1 MMYKSLILYF
11 AVLFLLLASCSKE
24 QSVSVSVKNTTA
36 INRQLETVEVCWQQL
51 SGKLQEVNQ
60 NNVVVY
66 DAQGQEIPSQ
76 VIFKGGKDPI
86 ALIFQVVAQPNSEAV
101 YTVKLGQPEAYV
113 KQAYGRFV
121 PERMD
126 DYAWENNL
134 VGHRIY
140 GPALEATGEISN
152 GIDTWVKS
160 TGELLIDE
168 WYRTGDY
175 HKDHGKGMD
184 CYKVGRTLGSGAMAP
199 YIDGQIVLANNY
211 IRQQTLDNG
220 PIRISFRL
228 DYAPFKAGK
237 AELTETRII
246 SLDANSHFI
255 RIEEIYSGAPENM
268 PVAAGIVA
276 RPEPGD
282 TLMDASN
289 GVVAYWEPQNNDN
302 GDNNGHLGIGM
313 VFPEQLTDVI
323 AENGHFFA
331 LTTYPQSGSS
341 FVYFMGT
348 GWSKADVGSAAAWF
362 EMVTNEAI
370 KVKNPL
376 IVTIIS

>member
-1 MMYKSLILYF
+1 MKNLFFL
-11 AVLFLLLASCSKE
+11 AVLLLALASCTKE
-24 QSVSVSVKNTTA
+24 EGISVSVKNPTGL
-36 INRQLETVEVCWQQL
+36 NREKETVEVNWKQL
-51 SGKLQEVNQ
+51 TEKLQEAQQ

-66 DAQGQEIPSQ
+66 DAAGQEIPSQ
-76 VIFKGGKDPI
+76 VIFNGGQEPV
-86 ALIFQVVAQPNSEAV
+86 ALIFQASVQPNAEAV
-101 YTVKLGQPEAYV
+101 YQVKLGQPSAYT

-134 VGHRIY
+134 VGHRMY

-199 YIDGQIVLANNY
+199 YVDGKIVLANNY
-211 IRQQTLDNG
+211 IKQQTLDNG
-220 PIRISFRL
+220 PLRISFRL
-228 DYAPFKAGK
+228 DYAPFKAGE

-246 SLDANSHFI
+246 SLDANSHFN
-255 RIEEIYSGAPENM
+255 RIEEIYAGAPEDM
-268 PVAAGIVA
+268 QVAAGIVT

-289 GVVAYWEPQNNDN
+289 GMVGYWEPQNNDN
-302 GDNNGHLGIGM
+302 GDNNGHIGIGM
-313 VFPEQLTDVI
+313 VFPDQLTGVV
-323 AENGHFFA
+323 AEDGHLLA
-331 LTTYPQSGSS
+331 LATYPKAGKPYVYYMGSA
-341 FVYFMGT
+341 
-348 GWSKADVGSAAAWF
+348 WSKGGVATAADWF
-362 EMVTNEAI
+362 NLVQEENT

-376 IVTIIS
+376 VVKIADK

>member
-1 MMYKSLILYF
+1 MNKWICSI
-11 AVLFLLLASCSKE
+11 VLFFALAGCSKE
-24 QSVSVSVKNTTA
+24 QVVSVAVKNETELSR
-36 INRQLETVEVCWQQL
+36 NLETVEVCWKQL
-51 SGKLQEVNQ
+51 SAKLQGING

-66 DAQGQEIPSQ
+66 NAEGQEIPSQ
-76 VIFKGGKDPI
+76 VIFKGGKEPV
-86 ALIFQVVAQPNSEAV
+86 ALIFQATVQPNAETK
-101 YTVKLGQPEAYV
+101 YTVKIGQPATYT

-134 VGHRIY
+134 VGHRMY

-152 GIDTWVKS
+152 GIDTWVKR

-168 WYRTGDY
+168 WYKTGNY

-199 YIDGQIVLANNY
+199 YIDGKIVLANNY
-211 IRQQTLDNG
+211 IKQQTLDNG

-228 DYAPFKAGK
+228 DYAPFKAGE

-246 SLDANSHFI
+246 SLDANSHFNK
-255 RIEEIYSGAPENM
+255 IEEIYAGAPQDM
-268 PVAAGIVA
+268 PVAAGIVT

-289 GVVAYWEPQNNDN
+289 GAVAYWEPQNNDN
-302 GDNNGHLGIGM
+302 GDNNGHIGIGM
-313 VFPEQLTDVI
+313 IFPDRLTDVV
-323 AENGHFFA
+323 AENGHLLA
-331 LTTYPQSGSS
+331 LTTYPKAGEP
-341 FVYFMGT
+341 FIYYMGT
-348 GWSKADVGSAAAWF
+348 GWSKADVGSAAQWF
-362 EMVTNEAI
+362 EMINHENTR
-370 KVKNPL
+370 VKNPL
-376 IVTIIS
+376 VVNILDK

>member
-1 MMYKSLILYF
+1 MNKLICL
-11 AVLFLLLASCSKE
+11 AVLFFAMVSCSKE
-24 QSVSVSVKNTTA
+24 QGLTVSVKNPTA
-36 INRQLETVEVCWQQL
+36 LDRKLETVEVNWKQL
-51 SGKLQEVNQ
+51 TEKLQGVNQ

-66 DAQGQEIPSQ
+66 DAAGQEIPSQ
-76 VIFKGGKDPI
+76 VIFEGGKEPV
-86 ALIFQVVAQPNSEAV
+86 AFIFQVSVQPNAEAV
-101 YTVKLGQPEAYV
+101 FTIKLGQPASYT

-134 VGHRIY
+134 VGHRMY

-152 GIDTWVKS
+152 GIDTWVKR
-160 TGELLIDE
+160 TNELLIDE
-168 WYRTGDY
+168 WYKTGNY

-199 YIDGQIVLANNY
+199 YIDGKIVLANNY
-211 IRQQTLDNG
+211 IKQQTLDNG

-228 DYAPFKAGK
+228 EYAPFQVGQAKV
-237 AELTETRII
+237 TETRTI

-255 RIEEIYSGAPENM
+255 RIEEVYAGSPEDM
-268 PVAAGIVA
+268 AVVAGIVT

-302 GDNNGHLGIGM
+302 GDNNGHIGIGLIFPGNM
-313 VFPEQLTDVI
+313 TSVFAEQ
-323 AENGHFFA
+323 GHLLA
-331 LTTYPQSGSS
+331 LTTYPRAGKP
-341 FVYFMGT
+341 FVYYMGT
-348 GWSKADVGSAAAWF
+348 GWSKAGIESAQAWF
-362 EMVTNEAI
+362 DMVNNENA

-376 IVTIIS
+376 VVKILDK